1 MLKETK
7 LALRISTSA
16 YDAEIASLIKA
27 GAKDLQV
34 TAGVNVSGISL
45 AVTADGV
52 VDTST
57 IADELVKR
65 AIITYVRQ
73 HFGSPAD
80 YDRLKVSYDEQKAQ
94 LITASGYG
102 QEGDE

>member
-57 IADELVKR
+57 ITDELVKR

-80 YDRLKVSYDEQKAQ
+80 YDRLKASYDEQKAQ